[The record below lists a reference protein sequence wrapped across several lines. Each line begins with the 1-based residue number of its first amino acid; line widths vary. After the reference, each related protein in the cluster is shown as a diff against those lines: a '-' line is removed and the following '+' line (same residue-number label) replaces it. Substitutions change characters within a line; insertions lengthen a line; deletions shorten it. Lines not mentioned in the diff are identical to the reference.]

1 MKSPSTS
8 LQVARPVAILR
19 RRCQPKARLTG
30 FGRNI
35 DAHFSLASQMTSTYL
50 VTAFR
55 DKDQVKALGARWDA
69 ARRQWYV
76 PPGKDLTPFAAWL
89 PAGATF
95 PAEPE
100 GGGHATSGNQAL
112 STVEVGA
119 HIGAPSA
126 TAPRGVSLSELLG
139 GVSQV
144 VTSAFREPVWVRV
157 EVVDAR
163 LKHHVYLELAER
175 SAQGD
180 LLAKCHAMIW
190 STVAQR
196 ILPVF
201 QQATGAEL
209 ASGIKLLVRARPV
222 FKAQYGFSLEIDDID
237 ARYTLGDLEARKR
250 EIRERLQR
258 EGLFDRNRQ
267 LPPPWDH
274 RHVLV
279 IAPEGGAGLG
289 DFQAEASRL
298 QHHGVCQFLY
308 VYSRFQGEGAASQI
322 RQEMLAAWQ
331 NIAANHPWQPDAVVL
346 IRGGGAVNDL
356 AWLNDYDLAR
366 AICESP
372 VPVFTGIG
380 HERDS
385 TVLDE
390 VACISY
396 DTPSKVIAGIE
407 RTIVQRVREVQE
419 HFAQIAHHAQQH
431 IQLARREIEHCNNQ
445 IDGGARSVIALAR
458 QQTERHQR
466 DIGHLARSQ
475 VAMAKRDVPARIQEI
490 RSEARQALRLS
501 RGEMIHAW
509 GTVTNAST
517 DQVRRARHDV
527 QRPMLDIRALAK
539 THISHGR
546 ERGEALVREITGQGP
561 QRTLE
566 RGFALLR
573 DSQGKPVT
581 RAQQLDNLP
590 PGTDPD
596 MTSVRVEFADGGRVF
611 KGRIAPDAEP

>member
-1 MKSPSTS
+1 
-8 LQVARPVAILR
+8 
-19 RRCQPKARLTG
+19 
-30 FGRNI
+30 
-35 DAHFSLASQMTSTYL
+35 MTSTYL

-89 PAGATF
+89 PAGSTVAS
-95 PAEPE
+95 ELE
-100 GGGHATSGNQAL
+100 GIGSSAAGNQTLPA
-112 STVEVGA
+112 VKVGA
-119 HIGAPSA
+119 SIGAPA
-126 TAPRGVSLSELLG
+126 ETGQRGVSLSELLG

-144 VTSAFREPVWVRV
+144 VSSAFREPVWVRV

-163 LKHHVYLELAER
+163 LKQHVYLELAER

-190 STVAQR
+190 NAVAQR
-196 ILPVF
+196 ILPAF

-222 FKAQYGFSLEIDDID
+222 FKAQYGFSLEIDEID

-258 EGLFDRNRQ
+258 EGLFDRNRL
-267 LPPPWDH
+267 LPRPWDH

-298 QHHGVCQFLY
+298 QQQGVCQFLY

-331 NIAANHPWQPDAVVL
+331 NIAANHPWQPDALVL

-366 AICESP
+366 AICELP

-390 VACISY
+390 VAHTCF

-419 HFAQIAHHAQQH
+419 HFGQIAHQALQH
-431 IQLARREIEHCNNQ
+431 IQLARREVEHRSSQ

-458 QQTERHQR
+458 QQTERYQR
-466 DIGHLARSQ
+466 DIGHLARAQ
-475 VAMAKRDVPARIQEI
+475 VVMARRDVPAHIQEI
-490 RSEARQALRLS
+490 RSEARQAMRLA
-501 RGEMIHAW
+501 RGEMNHAW
-509 GTVTNAST
+509 DTVVQAST
-517 DQVRRARHDV
+517 DHLRRAQQDV
-527 QRPMLDIRALAK
+527 QRPMQDIQAQALA
-539 THISHGR
+539 HIRQGR
-546 ERGEALVREITGQGP
+546 EQTQAMVREITGQGP

-566 RGFALLR
+566 RGFALIR

-581 RAQQLDNLP
+581 RAERLDSLP
-590 PGTDPD
+590 LSSDSD
-596 MTSVRVEFADGGRVF
+596 LTSVYLEFADGRRVLQGRV
-611 KGRIAPDAEP
+611 APNADH